1 MWNYYQDYANGAI
14 EMQNGLPIDIF
25 IQMHNI

>member
-14 EMQNGLPIDIF
+14 EMQNCLLIDIF
-25 IQMHNI
+25 IQMHI